1 MMHDNLQRIAIALAL
16 GLALVAMGHAL
27 DSWEFWCIL
36 GLMWSSNYLHYR
48 DGFET
53 GVVHGMEI
61 IADMT
66 EEQRVDLIKTVKA
79 VQAEAEEQ

>member
-1 MMHDNLQRIAIALAL
+1 MMHDILQRIAVSLSL
-16 GLALVAMGHAL
+16 GLVLLAIGNPI

-36 GLMWSSNYLHYR
+36 ALLLASNHIHYR

-66 EEQRVDLIKTVKA
+66 EAQRQDLIRTVRA
-79 VQAEAEEQ
+79 VQAEHDE

>member
-1 MMHDNLQRIAIALAL
+1 MHDTLQRMAVSLSL
-16 GLALVAMGHAL
+16 GLVLLVIGHPI
-27 DSWEFWCIL
+27 DTWEFWCVL
-36 GLMWSSNYLHYR
+36 ALLLASNHINYK

-66 EEQRVDLIKTVKA
+66 EAQRQDLIRTVRA
-79 VQAEAEEQ
+79 VQAENDE

>member
-1 MMHDNLQRIAIALAL
+1 MNDTLQRVAIALTL
-16 GLALVAMGHAL
+16 GLALVAMGHTI
-27 DSWEFWCIL
+27 DSWQFWSIL
-36 GLMWSSNYLHYR
+36 ALLWASNYLHYQ

-79 VQAEAEEQ
+79 VQAENEQ

>member
-1 MMHDNLQRIAIALAL
+1 MNDTLQRVAIALTL
-16 GLALVAMGHAL
+16 GVALVAMGHNF
-27 DSWEFWCIL
+27 DTWEFWCIL
-36 GLMWSSNYLHYR
+36 ALLWASNHLHYK

-79 VQAEAEEQ
+79 VQAENEQ

>member
-1 MMHDNLQRIAIALAL
+1 MHDNLQRLAIALVL
-16 GLALVAMGHAL
+16 GLALMAMDHTIN
-27 DSWEFWCIL
+27 SWEFWCVL
-36 GLMWSSNYLHYR
+36 ALLWASNFLHYQ

-66 EEQRVDLIKTVKA
+66 EEQLQDLIRTVRA
-79 VQAEAEEQ
+79 VQAEHDE

>member
-1 MMHDNLQRIAIALAL
+1 MMHDNLQRLAIALVL
-16 GLALVAMGHAL
+16 GLALMAMGHTIA
-27 DSWEFWCIL
+27 SWEFWSVL
-36 GLMWSSNYLHYR
+36 ALLWASNFLHYQ

-66 EEQRVDLIKTVKA
+66 EEQRVDLIKTVRA
-79 VQAEAEEQ
+79 VQQENRE

>member
-1 MMHDNLQRIAIALAL
+1 MHDTLQRFAVSLSL
-16 GLALVAMGHAL
+16 GLVLLAIGHSI

-36 GLMWSSNYLHYR
+36 ALLLASNHIHYR

-66 EEQRVDLIKTVKA
+66 EAERVDLIRTVRA
-79 VQAEAEEQ
+79 VQQENRE

>member
-1 MMHDNLQRIAIALAL
+1 MHDNLQRLAIAFALSMTLLAI
-16 GLALVAMGHAL
+16 GHPIG
-27 DSWEFWCIL
+27 SWEFWCIL
-36 GLMWSSNYLHYR
+36 ALLMSSNYLHYR

-66 EEQRVDLIKTVKA
+66 DAQRADMIKTVKA
-79 VQAEAEEQ
+79 GQAEVDKQ

>member
-1 MMHDNLQRIAIALAL
+1 MHDALQRIAVSLAL
-16 GLALVAMGHAL
+16 GLVLLVVGHPV

-36 GLMWSSNYLHYR
+36 ALLLASNHIHYR

-66 EEQRVDLIKTVKA
+66 EAQRTDLIKTVRA
-79 VQAEAEEQ
+79 VQQEQDQ

>member
-1 MMHDNLQRIAIALAL
+1 MHDNLQRLAIALVL
-16 GLALVAMGHAL
+16 GLALMAMGHTVT
-27 DSWEFWCIL
+27 SWEFWSVL
-36 GLMWSSNYLHYR
+36 ALLWASNYLHYR

-66 EEQRVDLIKTVKA
+66 EAQRMDLIRTVRA
-79 VQAEAEEQ
+79 VQQEHDQ

>member
-1 MMHDNLQRIAIALAL
+1 MMHDALQRFAVSLSLGLVLLAIGHGIDSWQFWSILAL
-16 GLALVAMGHAL
+16 LLV
-27 DSWEFWCIL
+27 
-36 GLMWSSNYLHYR
+36 SNHIHYR

-66 EEQRVDLIKTVKA
+66 EAQRTDLIRTVRA
-79 VQAEAEEQ
+79 VQQEHDQ

>member
-1 MMHDNLQRIAIALAL
+1 MTLLAI
-16 GLALVAMGHAL
+16 GHPIG
-27 DSWEFWCIL
+27 SWEFWCIL
-36 GLMWSSNYLHYR
+36 ALLMSSNYLHYR

-66 EEQRVDLIKTVKA
+66 DAQRADMIKTVKA
-79 VQAEAEEQ
+79 VQAEVDKQ

>member
-1 MMHDNLQRIAIALAL
+1 MNETLQRVAIALTL
-16 GLALVAMGHAL
+16 GIALVAMGHTL
-27 DSWEFWCIL
+27 DGWEFWSIL
-36 GLMWSSNYLHYR
+36 ALLWSSNFLHYR

-66 EEQRVDLIKTVKA
+66 QEQLQDLIKTVKA
-79 VQAEAEEQ
+79 VQAEADEQ

>member
-1 MMHDNLQRIAIALAL
+1 MHDNLQRLAIALVL
-16 GLALVAMGHAL
+16 GLALMAMGHTVT
-27 DSWEFWCIL
+27 SWEFWSVL
-36 GLMWSSNYLHYR
+36 ARLWASNYLHDR

-66 EEQRVDLIKTVKA
+66 EAQRMDLIRTVRA
-79 VQAEAEEQ
+79 VQQEHDQ